1 MRINNRQARLKV
13 GWLYYAESIPYAIK
27 SRPYGA
33 VTDMLLN
40 EFIRQSLQPNDSTL
54 VNPST
59 SMPVL
64 IQ

>member
-1 MRINNRQARLKV
+1 
-13 GWLYYAESIPYAIK
+13 
-27 SRPYGA
+27 